1 MIGTKLFRN
10 YFAHDEYKTDYLDL
24 NVSYTK
30 LLSVVKLRLSKVR
43 ALETSV
49 ADPALANAP
58 PRKVERRMREY
69 RGAEGVE
76 VSGVWGNFLILN
88 IKLSNSSAF

>member
-58 PRKVERRMREY
+58 PPQGRAPHARVSRCGRRRGKWGVGKFFDFEYQIVE
-69 RGAEGVE
+69 
-76 VSGVWGNFLILN
+76 F
-88 IKLSNSSAF
+88 